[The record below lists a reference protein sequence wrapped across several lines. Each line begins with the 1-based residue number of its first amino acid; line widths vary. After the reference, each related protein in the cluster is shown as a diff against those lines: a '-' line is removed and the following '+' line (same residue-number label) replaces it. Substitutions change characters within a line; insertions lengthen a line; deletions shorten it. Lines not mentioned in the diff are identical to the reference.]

1 MWDLIYLMR
10 FGFQLERRFS
20 TSSGAPTVTPPIWT
34 KFRQRKCPKIEMTVW
49 VNCIEQFSTSDFHT
63 FSRPCAM
70 KGSKKIARLLGKGG
84 LPWELILVDWELEVG
99 SRSELGDAMMINISI
114 SRCRQVNGT
123 CWVQKGWELNSK
135 FRSWRID
142 SENRK
147 EVRHVF

>member
-1 MWDLIYLMR
+1 
-10 FGFQLERRFS
+10 
-20 TSSGAPTVTPPIWT
+20 
-34 KFRQRKCPKIEMTVW
+34 
-49 VNCIEQFSTSDFHT
+49 
-63 FSRPCAM
+63 M

-135 FRSWRID
+135 FRS
-142 SENRK
+142 
-147 EVRHVF
+147 